1 MVSVQNMLGTT
12 QVKSFVIIEWG
23 LFFALCGL
31 SLFFMKGV
39 LDNYFSGMTS
49 FTQSEGPLKEFPTV
63 VLCFS
68 VPNSRNTK
76 YEYGSDFQIKYS
88 VEVHGKQ
95 SGINLKQ
102 GENAS
107 ITGEMLYF
115 IKIASMRYGNCYK
128 LTSMMTNNDMIKII
142 TDISINFNSS
152 ITEEN
157 IPSLEIF
164 LTSENNAYGVV
175 FNKWVNGKVIK
186 LQIDKG
192 IHKHIELR
200 QQQYNYLE
208 KNFKC
213 SHEAYYECVSRHLVA
228 KLNGTCSSMPSLPY
242 IPTCKINK
250 SKEEHKMFNR
260 YLDLYL
266 EECPTKQCVTQ
277 EYHHEYEDTFRLKKT
292 TFQFSYSIPSN
303 STTLYKEYLI
313 YDTISMIGSVGG
325 TLGMCIG
332 FSFTGM
338 ISYLMNLLQ
347 HGIMLTKRKFYNK
360 NISTSHLQSEPLNDT
375 TIKTNAKFLKYKE
388 KIYHQEERSF
398 RDEYSKNQINH
409 DKLEEKMNELKVEL
423 KEFLRS
429 ECSTLLKGYSDNKN
443 EKYLKDIYFINKR
456 IDNLEKKLKT
466 MKLKL

>member
-1 MVSVQNMLGTT
+1 MLGNA

-31 SLFFMKGV
+31 ALFFMNGV
-39 LDNYFSGMTS
+39 LDKYFSGMTS

-95 SGINLKQ
+95 SGIYLKQ
-102 GENAS
+102 GVNA
-107 ITGEMLYF
+107 TVLGEMLYF
-115 IKIASMRYGNCYK
+115 KKIVSLRYGNCYK
-128 LTSMMTNNDMIKII
+128 LTSLLTNNDMIKVI
-142 TDISINFNSS
+142 TDISIYSNTS

-164 LTSENNAYGVV
+164 LTSDKNAYGVV

-186 LQIDKG
+186 TKIDKG

-200 QQQYNYLE
+200 QQQYNYLG

-228 KLNGTCSSMPSLPY
+228 KLNGTCSSMPSLPS
-242 IPTCKINK
+242 IPTCEISKT
-250 SKEEHKMFNR
+250 KEEHKMFIR

-266 EECPTKQCVTQ
+266 EECPTKQCFTQ
-277 EYHHEYEDTFRLKKT
+277 EYHNEHEDTIKLKKT
-292 TFQFSYSIPSN
+292 SFKFSYSIPSN
-303 STTLYKEYLI
+303 STTLYEEYLI

-338 ISYLMNLLQ
+338 ISCLMSLLQ
-347 HGIMLTKRKFYNK
+347 HGIKFTKRKFYNK
-360 NISTSHLQSEPLNDT
+360 DLSTSHLQSGSLNDT
-375 TIKTNAKFLKYKE
+375 TIKTNVTFMKYNN
-388 KIYHQEERSF
+388 KINHQEERSF
-398 RDEYSKNQINH
+398 NDEYLKNQINH
-409 DKLEEKMNELKVEL
+409 DKLEEKMNELKVEM

-429 ECSTLLKGYSDNKN
+429 ECSSLLKGYSNNKN
-443 EKYLKDIYFINKR
+443 EKYLKDVHFNKR
-456 IDNLEKKLKT
+456 IDNLEKQLKAI
-466 MKLKL
+466 KLKL